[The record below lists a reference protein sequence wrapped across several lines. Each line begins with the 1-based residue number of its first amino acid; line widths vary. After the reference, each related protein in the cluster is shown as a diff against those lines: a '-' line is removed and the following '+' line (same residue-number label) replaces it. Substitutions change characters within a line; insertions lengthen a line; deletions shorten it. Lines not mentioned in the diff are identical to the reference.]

1 MAKKFNLAELMGEA
15 VSKSNTGEM
24 QVEQIPLAE
33 IEENEN
39 NSYAQNDIDELAES
53 IKVIGLQQPLVV
65 RRKAEGGYLLLAGH
79 RRRNA
84 LALLDRKTA
93 PCIVLD
99 ADLDPSLQVLI
110 LHWTNTMA
118 RGGGGLTAEYTGQA
132 AKEIEAALKD
142 LQARG
147 VVELPGKL
155 RSYVAEVL
163 KTSEAQIARAKAI
176 DNGLTKAWRGDFKCH
191 RINDSAAYELSQ
203 CDPELQR
210 KLHGAYQGKMYSLDA
225 KKIKAH
231 KKAAEYPFTQLTCPA
246 ESFSPHPCTGMD
258 KRAAWVR
265 DGKCPGCCHSCDKA
279 DGCEKVCGVVKQRL
293 ERERSKSE
301 HEEKHKQKIAEFNA
315 SPLAKARRNI
325 RFALACK
332 DIRNVDDLPNARH
345 QWDMSWL
352 WSADPLVYYAPDL
365 SDLFEVAQA
374 LEIDPFEMICGRES
388 GSVWREFT
396 EEKPPEGARVLCKLC
411 GCANRYGEYV
421 YRGGKWFFPDLDD
434 EQCEANILVS
444 AWTEVMP
451 DGNKSA
457 D

>member
-1 MAKKFNLAELMGEA
+1 MAKKFDLAALMGEA
-15 VSKSNTGEM
+15 VSKSDTGEM
-24 QVEQIPLAE
+24 RVEQIPLVE

-39 NSYAQNDIDELAES
+39 NSYAQTGIDELAES

-65 RRKAEGGYLLLAGH
+65 RRKTEGGYLLLAGH

-118 RGGGGLTAEYTGQA
+118 RGGGGLTAQYTAAA
-132 AKEIEAALKD
+132 AKEIEAALRD

-155 RSYVAEVL
+155 RTYVAEVL
-163 KTSEAQIARAKAI
+163 KTSESQIARAKAI
-176 DNGLTKAWRGDFKCH
+176 DNGLTEAWQGDFKCH

-210 KLHGAYQGKMYSLDA
+210 KLHGAYQGKMYNLDA

-279 DGCEKVCGVVKQRL
+279 DGCDRVCGKVKQRI
-293 ERERSKSE
+293 EREQSKAE
-301 HEEKHKQKIAEFNA
+301 REEKHKQELAKFNA

-332 DIRNVDDLPNARH
+332 DIRNVDDLPEARH
-345 QWDMSWL
+345 QWYMSWL
-352 WSADPLVYYAPDL
+352 WSTDPLAYHAPDL
-365 SDLFEVAQA
+365 GDLFEVAQV
-374 LEIDPFEMICGRES
+374 LEIDPFEMIAGQEPS
-388 GSVWREFT
+388 SVWREYT

-421 YRGGKWFFPDLDD
+421 YRGGKWFFPDIDD

-451 DGNKSA
+451 D
-457 D
+457 

>member
-1 MAKKFNLAELMGEA
+1 MAKKFDLAALMGES
-15 VSKSNTGEM
+15 VSNLDTMRVQE
-24 QVEQIPLAE
+24 IPLTK

-39 NSYAQNDIDELAES
+39 NAYVQTDIDELAES
-53 IKVIGLQQPLVV
+53 IEVIGLQQPLVV
-65 RRKAEGGYLLLAGH
+65 RCKPEGGYLLLAGH

-84 LALLDRKTA
+84 LSLLDRKTA

-118 RGGGGLTAEYTGQA
+118 RGGGGLTAEYTAAA

-163 KTSEAQIARAKAI
+163 KTSESQIARAKAI
-176 DNGLTKAWRGDFKCH
+176 DNGLTKAWQGDFKCH
-191 RINDSAAYELSQ
+191 RINDSIAYELSQ
-203 CDPELQR
+203 LDPELQR
-210 KLHGAYQGKMYSLDA
+210 KLHGAYQGKMYNLDA

-231 KKAAEYPFTQLTCPA
+231 KKAAAYPFTQLTCPA

-279 DGCEKVCGVVKQRL
+279 DGCKLVCGKVKQRIKNEQEKA
-293 ERERSKSE
+293 EREE
-301 HEEKHKQKIAEFNA
+301 NHEQQIAAFNA

-332 DIRNVDDLPNARH
+332 DIRNVDDLPEARH
-345 QWDMSWL
+345 QWYMSWL
-352 WSADPLVYYAPDL
+352 WSTDPLAYHAPDL

-374 LEIDPFEMICGRES
+374 LEIDPFEMIAGQEPS
-388 GSVWREFT
+388 SVWHKYT
-396 EEKPPEGARVLCKLC
+396 EERPPEDARVLCKLC

-451 DGNKSA
+451 D
-457 D
+457 

>member
-15 VSKSNTGEM
+15 VSKSDTGEM
-24 QVEQIPLAE
+24 QVEQIPLTE

-39 NSYAQNDIDELAES
+39 NSYAQTGIDELAES

-65 RRKAEGGYLLLAGH
+65 RRKTESGYLLLAGH

-163 KTSEAQIARAKAI
+163 KTSESQIARAKAI
-176 DNGLTKAWRGDFKCH
+176 NNGLTKAWQGDFKCH

-203 CDPELQR
+203 CDADLQR
-210 KLHGAYQGKMYSLDA
+210 ELHGAYKDRYWNLDA

-231 KKAAEYPFTQLTCPA
+231 RKAAEFDFTPLTCPEA
-246 ESFSPHPCTGMD
+246 SPCIEPCTGAD
-258 KRAAWVR
+258 KRAAWVK
-265 DGKCPGCCHSCDKA
+265 DGHCKGCCHECNKA
-279 DGCEKVCGVVKQRL
+279 DGCDRVCGKVKQRI
-293 ERERSKSE
+293 EREQSKAE
-301 HEEKHKQKIAEFNA
+301 REEKHKQELAKFNA

-332 DIRNVDDLPNARH
+332 DIRNVDDLPEARH
-345 QWDMSWL
+345 
-352 WSADPLVYYAPDL
+352 
-365 SDLFEVAQA
+365 
-374 LEIDPFEMICGRES
+374 
-388 GSVWREFT
+388 
-396 EEKPPEGARVLCKLC
+396 
-411 GCANRYGEYV
+411 
-421 YRGGKWFFPDLDD
+421 
-434 EQCEANILVS
+434 
-444 AWTEVMP
+444 
-451 DGNKSA
+451 
-457 D
+457 

>member
-15 VSKSNTGEM
+15 VSKSDTGEM
-24 QVEQIPLAE
+24 RVEQLPLAE

-99 ADLDPSLQVLI
+99 ADLDPSIQTLI

-163 KTSEAQIARAKAI
+163 KTSESQIARAKAI
-176 DNGLTKAWRGDFKCH
+176 NNGLTDEWKELFREH

-203 CDPELQR
+203 CDENLQR
-210 KLHGAYQGKMYSLDA
+210 ELHSAYQGKMYNLDA

-279 DGCEKVCGVVKQRL
+279 DGCEKVCGVVKQRITSAKDAETRKA
-293 ERERSKSE
+293 ERQQREDAFMK
-301 HEEKHKQKIAEFNA
+301 
-315 SPLAKARRNI
+315 SPLAMARRHI
-325 RFALACK
+325 KLALAGVG
-332 DIRNVDDLPNARH
+332 ITSHEDLENFPKRWYTN
-345 QWDMSWL
+345 WL
-352 WSADPLVYYAPDL
+352 WDDPLDFHAPDL
-365 SDLFEVAQA
+365 DDLFHLADWAGV
-374 LEIDPFEMICGRES
+374 DPFEMIAGRPEAKI
-388 GSVWREFT
+388 WHEYPA
-396 EEKPPEGARVLCKLC
+396 EQPPEAVPLLCRKDN
-411 GCANRYGEYV
+411 GSYGEYV
-421 YRGGKWFFPDLDD
+421 RWEDGWRFAEDQDCP
-434 EQCEANILVS
+434 ASVTVTH
-444 AWTEVMP
+444 WTEVTP
-451 DGNKSA
+451 E
-457 D
+457 

>member
-1 MAKKFNLAELMGEA
+1 MSKKFNLAELMGEA

-33 IEENEN
+33 IEENES

-65 RRKAEGGYLLLAGH
+65 RRKTEGGYLLLAGH

-99 ADLDPSLQVLI
+99 ADLDPSIQTLI

-118 RGGGGLTAEYTGQA
+118 RGGAGLTAEYTGQA

-142 LQARG
+142 LQTRG

-155 RSYVAEVL
+155 RTYVAEVL

-210 KLHGAYQGKMYSLDA
+210 KLHGAYQGKMYNLDA

-293 ERERSKSE
+293 ERKRSKTE
-301 HEEKHKQKIAEFNA
+301 REEKHKQELAEFNA
-315 SPLAKARRNI
+315 SPLAAARRNI
-325 RFALACK
+325 RFALAGK
-332 DIRNVDDLPNARH
+332 DIRDFSDLEGFRARYDST
-345 QWDMSWL
+345 WIWG
-352 WSADPLVYYAPDL
+352 ADPLGTNVPDIDVL
-365 SDLFEVAQA
+365 FDLAEWVG
-374 LEIDPFEMICGRES
+374 IDPFEMICGRES
-388 GSVWREFT
+388 GSVWHEYT

-421 YRGGKWFFPDLDD
+421 YRGGKWYFPDLDD
-434 EQCEANILVS
+434 EECEANILVS

-451 DGNKSA
+451 DGN
-457 D
+457 

>member
-15 VSKSNTGEM
+15 VSKSDTGEM
-24 QVEQIPLAE
+24 RVEQLPLAE

-39 NSYAQNDIDELAES
+39 NSYAQNDIDELSES
-53 IKVIGLQQPLVV
+53 IEVIGLQQPLVV
-65 RRKAEGGYLLLAGH
+65 RRKTEGGYLLLAGH

-99 ADLDPSLQVLI
+99 ADLDPSIQTLI

-163 KTSEAQIARAKAI
+163 KTSESQIARAKAI
-176 DNGLTKAWRGDFKCH
+176 DNGLTEAWQGDFKCH

-203 CDPELQR
+203 CDADLQR
-210 KLHGAYQGKMYSLDA
+210 ELHGAYKDRYWNLSA

-231 KKAAEYPFTQLTCPA
+231 RKAAEFDFAPLTCP
-246 ESFSPHPCTGMD
+246 EEPYPKQPCTGAD
-258 KRAAWVR
+258 KRAAAVKR
-265 DGKCPGCCHSCDKA
+265 GECPGCCHE
-279 DGCEKVCGVVKQRL
+279 CEKAESCNNVCGKVKQRL
-293 ERERSKSE
+293 DRERSAAE
-301 HEEKHKQKIAEFNA
+301 REEKHKQELAEFNA
-315 SPLAKARRNI
+315 SPLAAARRNI

-332 DIRNVDDLPNARH
+332 DIRNVDDLPNAQH
-345 QWDMSWL
+345 QWGMSWL
-352 WSADPLVYYAPDL
+352 WSVDPLAYHTPDL

-388 GSVWREFT
+388 GSVWREYT
-396 EEKPPEGARVLCKLC
+396 EKKPPEGARVLCKLC

-421 YRGGKWFFPDLDD
+421 YRDGKWFFPDLDD

-444 AWTEVMP
+444 AWTEVFP
-451 DGNKSA
+451 E
-457 D
+457 

>member
-1 MAKKFNLAELMGEA
+1 MAKKFDLAALMGES
-15 VSKSNTGEM
+15 VSNLDTMRVQE
-24 QVEQIPLAE
+24 IPLTK

-39 NSYAQNDIDELAES
+39 NAYAQTDIDELAES

-65 RRKAEGGYLLLAGH
+65 RCKPEGGYLLLAGH

-84 LALLDRKTA
+84 LALLDRKAA

-118 RGGGGLTAEYTGQA
+118 RGGAGLTAEYTGQA

-176 DNGLTKAWRGDFKCH
+176 DNGLTKAWQGDFKCH

-203 CDPELQR
+203 CDEDLQR
-210 KLHGAYQGKMYSLDA
+210 ELHGAYKDRYWNLDS

-231 KKAAEYPFTQLTCPA
+231 RKAAEFDFAPLTCPEA
-246 ESFSPHPCTGMD
+246 SPCIEPCTGAD
-258 KRAAWVR
+258 KRAAWV
-265 DGKCPGCCHSCDKA
+265 KKEYCVGCCHECSKA
-279 DGCEKVCGVVKQRL
+279 DGCKLVCGKVKQRL
-293 ERERSKSE
+293 KNEQEKLTRA
-301 HEEKHKQKIAEFNA
+301 EKHEQEIAAFNA

-332 DIRNVDDLPNARH
+332 DIRDFSDLEGFRARYSST
-345 QWDMSWL
+345 WIWGP
-352 WSADPLVYYAPDL
+352 DPLGTSAPGIDV
-365 SDLFEVAQA
+365 LFELAEWVG
-374 LEIDPFEMICGRES
+374 IDPFEMICGRES

-421 YRGGKWFFPDLDD
+421 YRGGKWFFPDIDD

-444 AWTEVMP
+444 SWTEAFP
-451 DGNKSA
+451 G
-457 D
+457 

>member
-1 MAKKFNLAELMGEA
+1 MARKFNLAELMGEA

-24 QVEQIPLAE
+24 RVEQIPLAE

-65 RRKAEGGYLLLAGH
+65 RRKTEGGYLLLAGH

-84 LALLDRKTA
+84 LALLDCKTA

-118 RGGGGLTAEYTGQA
+118 RGGGGLTAEYTGRA

-155 RSYVAEVL
+155 RTYVAEVL

-176 DNGLTKAWRGDFKCH
+176 DNGLTKAWKGALKCH

-210 KLHGAYQGKMYSLDA
+210 KLHGAYQGKMYNLDA

-279 DGCEKVCGVVKQRL
+279 DGCEKVCGVVKQRITSAKDAETRKA
-293 ERERSKSE
+293 ERQHREDAFMK
-301 HEEKHKQKIAEFNA
+301 
-315 SPLAKARRNI
+315 SPLAMARRYI
-325 RFALACK
+325 KLALAG
-332 DIRNVDDLPNARH
+332 VGVT
-345 QWDMSWL
+345 
-352 WSADPLVYYAPDL
+352 SADDL
-365 SDLFEVAQA
+365 SDFRYRWSMHWLWDNPLDCSSPDLDELFELADWAGV
-374 LEIDPFEMICGRES
+374 DPFQMLS
-388 GSVWREFT
+388 GLPATVIWHEYPA
-396 EEKPPEGARVLCKLC
+396 EQPPEAVPLLCRKDN
-411 GCANRYGEYV
+411 GSYGEYV
-421 YRGGKWFFPDLDD
+421 RWEDGWRFAEDQDCP
-434 EQCEANILVS
+434 ASVTVTH
-444 AWTEVMP
+444 WTEVMP
-451 DGNKSA
+451 G
-457 D
+457 

>member
-24 QVEQIPLAE
+24 RVEQIPMAE

-65 RRKAEGGYLLLAGH
+65 RRKTEGGYLLLAGH

-118 RGGGGLTAEYTGQA
+118 RGGAGLTAEYTGQA

-163 KTSEAQIARAKAI
+163 KTSESQIARAKAI
-176 DNGLTKAWRGDFKCH
+176 DNGLTEAWQGDFKCH

-210 KLHGAYQGKMYSLDA
+210 KLHGAYQGKMYNLDA

-246 ESFSPHPCTGMD
+246 ESFSPHPCTGVD

-293 ERERSKSE
+293 DGERSKTE
-301 HEEKHKQKIAEFNA
+301 REEKHKQELAEFNA

-332 DIRNVDDLPNARH
+332 DIRNVDDLPEARH
-345 QWDMSWL
+345 QWYMSWL
-352 WSADPLVYYAPDL
+352 WSTDPLAYHAPDL
-365 SDLFEVAQA
+365 GDLFEVAQA
-374 LEIDPFEMICGRES
+374 LEIDPFEMICGREA
-388 GSVWREFT
+388 GSVWHEYT

-411 GCANRYGEYV
+411 GCAGRYGEYI
-421 YRGGKWFFPDLDD
+421 YKGGKWYFPDLDD
-434 EQCEANILVS
+434 EECEANILVS
-444 AWTEVMP
+444 AWTEVFP
-451 DGNKSA
+451 E
-457 D
+457 

>member
-1 MAKKFNLAELMGEA
+1 MAKKFNLAELMGET

-24 QVEQIPLAE
+24 RVEQIPLVE

-39 NSYAQNDIDELAES
+39 NSYSQNDIDELAES

-65 RRKAEGGYLLLAGH
+65 RRKTEGGYLLLAGH

-99 ADLDPSLQVLI
+99 ADLDPSIQTLI

-163 KTSEAQIARAKAI
+163 KTSESQIARAKAI
-176 DNGLTKAWRGDFKCH
+176 NNGLTKAWQGDFKCH

-210 KLHGAYQGKMYSLDA
+210 KLHGAYQGKMYNLDA

-293 ERERSKSE
+293 ERERSKTE
-301 HEEKHKQKIAEFNA
+301 REEKHKQEVAKFNA
-315 SPLAKARRNI
+315 SPLAAARRNI

-332 DIRNVDDLPNARH
+332 DIRDFSDLEGFRARYSST
-345 QWDMSWL
+345 WIWGP
-352 WSADPLVYYAPDL
+352 DPLGTSVPGIDVLFDL
-365 SDLFEVAQA
+365 AEWVG
-374 LEIDPFEMICGRES
+374 IDPFEMICGRES
-388 GSVWREFT
+388 GSVWREYT

-421 YRGGKWFFPDLDD
+421 YRGGKWYFPDIDD

-444 AWTEVMP
+444 AWTEVFP
-451 DGNKSA
+451 E
-457 D
+457 

>member
-65 RRKAEGGYLLLAGH
+65 RRKTEDGYLLLAGH

-99 ADLDPSLQVLI
+99 ADLDPSIQTLI

-118 RGGGGLTAEYTGQA
+118 RGGGGLTAEYTGRA

-155 RSYVAEVL
+155 RTYVAEVL

-191 RINDSAAYELSQ
+191 RINDSTAYELSQ
-203 CDPELQR
+203 LDPELQR

-246 ESFSPHPCTGMD
+246 ESFSPHPCTGVD

-301 HEEKHKQKIAEFNA
+301 HEEKHKQELAEFNA

-374 LEIDPFEMICGRES
+374 LEIDPFEMICGREA
-388 GSVWREFT
+388 GSVWHECT

-411 GCANRYGEYV
+411 GCANRYGEYI

-444 AWTEVMP
+444 AWTEVFP
-451 DGNKSA
+451 E
-457 D
+457 

>member
-15 VSKSNTGEM
+15 VSKSDTGEM
-24 QVEQIPLAE
+24 RVQQIPLAE
-33 IEENEN
+33 IEENAAN
-39 NSYAQNDIDELAES
+39 TYTQTGVDELAES
-53 IKVIGLQQPLVV
+53 IEVIGLQQPLVV
-65 RRKAEGGYLLLAGH
+65 RRKTEGGYLLLAGH

-84 LALLDRKTA
+84 LALLDRKAA

-99 ADLDPSLQVLI
+99 ADLDPSIQTLI

-118 RGGGGLTAEYTGQA
+118 RGGGGLTAQYTAAA

-163 KTSEAQIARAKAI
+163 KMSESQIARAKAI
-176 DNGLTKAWRGDFKCH
+176 DKNLVKVWKDDLKCR
-191 RINDSAAYELSQ
+191 RIVENTAYALSQ
-203 CDPELQR
+203 CDEHLQR
-210 KLHGAYQGKMYSLDA
+210 ELHAAYKDRLYSLDA

-231 KKAAEYPFTQLTCPA
+231 SKAAEFDFAPLTCPEA
-246 ESFSPHPCTGMD
+246 SPCIEPCTGAD
-258 KRAAWVR
+258 KRAAWV
-265 DGKCPGCCHSCDKA
+265 KKEYCVGCCHECHKA
-279 DGCEKVCGVVKQRL
+279 DGCKLVCGKVKQRI
-293 ERERSKSE
+293 ERERSKTE
-301 HEEKHKQKIAEFNA
+301 REEKHKQEIAEFNA
-315 SPLAKARRNI
+315 SPLAEARRNI

-345 QWDMSWL
+345 QWYMSWL
-352 WSADPLVYYAPDL
+352 WSTDPLAYHAPDL

-388 GSVWREFT
+388 GSVWREYT

-421 YRGGKWFFPDLDD
+421 YRGGKWFFPDIDD

-451 DGNKSA
+451 D
-457 D
+457 

>member
-1 MAKKFNLAELMGEA
+1 MARKFNLAELMGET

-24 QVEQIPLAE
+24 RVEQIPLAE
-33 IEENEN
+33 VEENEN

-65 RRKAEGGYLLLAGH
+65 HRKTEGGYLLLAGH

-99 ADLDPSLQVLI
+99 ADLDPSIQTLI

-118 RGGGGLTAEYTGQA
+118 RGGGGLTAEYTGRA

-155 RSYVAEVL
+155 RTYVAEVL

-191 RINDSAAYELSQ
+191 RINDSTAYELSQ
-203 CDPELQR
+203 LDPELQR

-246 ESFSPHPCTGMD
+246 ESFSPHPCTGVD

-388 GSVWREFT
+388 GSVWHECT
-396 EEKPPEGARVLCKLC
+396 EEKPSEGARVLCKLC
-411 GCANRYGEYV
+411 GCANRYGEYI

-451 DGNKSA
+451 DGNQSA

>member
-24 QVEQIPLAE
+24 RVEQIPLVE

-39 NSYAQNDIDELAES
+39 NSYSQNDIDELAES

-65 RRKAEGGYLLLAGH
+65 RRKTEDGYLLLAGH

-99 ADLDPSLQVLI
+99 ADLDPSIQTLI

-155 RSYVAEVL
+155 RTYVAEVL

-191 RINDSAAYELSQ
+191 RINDSTAYELSQ
-203 CDPELQR
+203 LDPELQR

-231 KKAAEYPFTQLTCPA
+231 KKAAEYPFVQLTCPA

-265 DGKCPGCCHSCDKA
+265 DRKCPGCCHSCDKA
-279 DGCEKVCGVVKQRL
+279 DGCEKVCGVVKQRITSAKDAETRKA
-293 ERERSKSE
+293 ERQQREDAFMK
-301 HEEKHKQKIAEFNA
+301 
-315 SPLAKARRNI
+315 SPLAMARRYI
-325 RFALACK
+325 KLALAG
-332 DIRNVDDLPNARH
+332 VGVT
-345 QWDMSWL
+345 
-352 WSADPLVYYAPDL
+352 SADDL
-365 SDLFEVAQA
+365 SDFRYRWSMRWLWDNPLDCSSPDLDELFELADWAGV
-374 LEIDPFEMICGRES
+374 DPFQMLS
-388 GSVWREFT
+388 GLPASVIWHEYPA
-396 EEKPPEGARVLCKLC
+396 EQPPEAVPLLCRKDN
-411 GCANRYGEYV
+411 GSYGEYV
-421 YRGGKWFFPDLDD
+421 RWEDGWRFAEDQDCP
-434 EQCEANILVS
+434 ASVTVTH
-444 AWTEVMP
+444 WTEVIP
-451 DGNKSA
+451 DK

>member
-15 VSKSNTGEM
+15 VSKSDTGEM
-24 QVEQIPLAE
+24 QVEQIPLTE

-39 NSYAQNDIDELAES
+39 NSYAQTGIDELAES

-65 RRKAEGGYLLLAGH
+65 RRKTESGYLLLAGH

-163 KTSEAQIARAKAI
+163 KTSESQIARAKAI
-176 DNGLTKAWRGDFKCH
+176 DNGLTDEWKELFREH

-203 CDPELQR
+203 CDADLQR
-210 KLHGAYQGKMYSLDA
+210 ELHGAYKDRYWSLDS
-225 KKIKAH
+225 KKIRAH
-231 KKAAEYPFTQLTCPA
+231 RKAAEYEFTPLTCPEA
-246 ESFSPHPCTGMD
+246 SPGIEPCTGAD
-258 KRAAWVR
+258 KRAAWVK
-265 DGKCPGCCHSCDKA
+265 DGHCEGCCHECNKA
-279 DGCEKVCGVVKQRL
+279 DGCDRVCGKVKQRI
-293 ERERSKSE
+293 EREQSKAE
-301 HEEKHKQKIAEFNA
+301 REEKHKQELAKFNA

-332 DIRNVDDLPNARH
+332 DIRNVDDLPEARH
-345 QWDMSWL
+345 QWYMRWL
-352 WSADPLVYYAPDL
+352 WSTDPLAYHAPDL
-365 SDLFEVAQA
+365 GDLFEVAQV
-374 LEIDPFEMICGRES
+374 LEIDPFEMIAGQEPS
-388 GSVWREFT
+388 SVWREYT

-421 YRGGKWFFPDLDD
+421 YRGGKWFFPDIDD

-451 DGNKSA
+451 D
-457 D
+457 

>member
-24 QVEQIPLAE
+24 RVEQIPMAE

-65 RRKAEGGYLLLAGH
+65 RRKTEGGYLLLAGH

-99 ADLDPSLQVLI
+99 ADLDPSLQTLI

-118 RGGGGLTAEYTGQA
+118 RGGGGLTAEYTGRA

-163 KTSEAQIARAKAI
+163 KTSESQIARAKAI
-176 DNGLTKAWRGDFKCH
+176 DNGLTKAWQGDFKCH

-203 CDPELQR
+203 CDADLQR
-210 KLHGAYQGKMYSLDA
+210 ELHGAYKDRYWNLDS

-231 KKAAEYPFTQLTCPA
+231 RRAAEFDFAPLTCPEA
-246 ESFSPHPCTGMD
+246 SPCIEPCTGAD
-258 KRAAWVR
+258 KRAAWVK
-265 DGKCPGCCHSCDKA
+265 DGHCEGCCHECSFAANCDR
-279 DGCEKVCGVVKQRL
+279 VCGKVKQRL
-293 ERERSKSE
+293 KNEQERLEREE
-301 HEEKHKQKIAEFNA
+301 NHEQEIAAFNA
-315 SPLAKARRNI
+315 SPLAEARRNI
-325 RFALACK
+325 RFALAG
-332 DIRNVDDLPNARH
+332 VGVTSYEDLEDFPKR
-345 QWDMSWL
+345 WCMDWL
-352 WSADPLVYYAPDL
+352 WADPLDFRVPDL
-365 SDLFEVAQA
+365 DELFELADWAGV
-374 LEIDPFEMICGRES
+374 DPFQMLS
-388 GSVWREFT
+388 GLPASVIWHEYPA
-396 EEKPPEGARVLCKLC
+396 EQPPEAVPLLCRKDN
-411 GCANRYGEYV
+411 GSYGEYV
-421 YRGGKWFFPDLDD
+421 RWEDGWRFAEDQDCP
-434 EQCEANILVS
+434 ASVTVTH
-444 AWTEVMP
+444 WTEVIP
-451 DGNKSA
+451 E
-457 D
+457 

>member
-1 MAKKFNLAELMGEA
+1 MAKKFDLAALMGEA
-15 VSKSNTGEM
+15 VSKSDTGEM
-24 QVEQIPLAE
+24 RVEHIPLVE
-33 IEENEN
+33 IEENAN

-65 RRKAEGGYLLLAGH
+65 RRKTEGGYLLLAGH

-99 ADLDPSLQVLI
+99 ADLDPSIQTLI

-118 RGGGGLTAEYTGQA
+118 RGGGGLTAQYTAAA
-132 AKEIEAALKD
+132 AKEIEAALRD

-163 KTSEAQIARAKAI
+163 KTSESQIARAKAI
-176 DNGLTKAWRGDFKCH
+176 NNGLTKAWQGDFKCH
-191 RINDSAAYELSQ
+191 RINDSTAYELSQ

-210 KLHGAYQGKMYSLDA
+210 KLHGAYQGKMYNLDA

-279 DGCEKVCGVVKQRL
+279 DGCEKVCGVVKQRITSAKDAETRKA
-293 ERERSKSE
+293 ERQQREDAFMK
-301 HEEKHKQKIAEFNA
+301 
-315 SPLAKARRNI
+315 SPLAMARRYI
-325 RFALACK
+325 KLALAG
-332 DIRNVDDLPNARH
+332 VGVT
-345 QWDMSWL
+345 
-352 WSADPLVYYAPDL
+352 SADDL
-365 SDLFEVAQA
+365 SDFRYRWSIRWLWDNPLDCSSPNLDELFELADWAGV
-374 LEIDPFEMICGRES
+374 DPFQMLS
-388 GSVWREFT
+388 GLPASVIWHEYPA
-396 EEKPPEGARVLCKLC
+396 EQPPEAVPLLCRKDN
-411 GCANRYGEYV
+411 GSYGEYV
-421 YRGGKWFFPDLDD
+421 RWEDGWRFAEDQDCP
-434 EQCEANILVS
+434 ASVTVTH
-444 AWTEVMP
+444 WTEVFP
-451 DGNKSA
+451 E
-457 D
+457 

>member
-1 MAKKFNLAELMGEA
+1 MAKKFDLAALMGETA
-15 VSKSNTGEM
+15 AKLEPERM
-24 QVEQIPLAE
+24 QEREIPLDE
-33 IEENEN
+33 IEENEAN
-39 NSYAQNDIDELAES
+39 AYAQTDIEELAES

-65 RRKAEGGYLLLAGH
+65 RRKTEGGYLLLAGH

-99 ADLDPSLQVLI
+99 ADLDPSIQTLI

-118 RGGGGLTAEYTGQA
+118 RGGAGLTAEYTGQA

-142 LQARG
+142 LQARS

-163 KTSEAQIARAKAI
+163 KTSESQIARAKAI
-176 DNGLTKAWRGDFKCH
+176 DNGLTEAWQGDFKCH

-210 KLHGAYQGKMYSLDA
+210 KLHGAYQGKMYNLDA

-246 ESFSPHPCTGMD
+246 ERFSPHPCTGMD

-279 DGCEKVCGVVKQRL
+279 DGCEKVCGVVKQRITSAKDAETRKA
-293 ERERSKSE
+293 ERQQREDAFMK
-301 HEEKHKQKIAEFNA
+301 
-315 SPLAKARRNI
+315 SPLAMARRYI
-325 RFALACK
+325 KLALAG
-332 DIRNVDDLPNARH
+332 VGVT
-345 QWDMSWL
+345 
-352 WSADPLVYYAPDL
+352 SADDL
-365 SDLFEVAQA
+365 SDFRYRWSMHWLWDNPLDCSSPDLDELFELADWAGV
-374 LEIDPFEMICGRES
+374 EPFQMLS
-388 GSVWREFT
+388 GLPASVIWHEYPA
-396 EEKPPEGARVLCKLC
+396 EQPPEAVPLLCRKDN
-411 GCANRYGEYV
+411 GSYGEYV
-421 YRGGKWFFPDLDD
+421 RWEDGWRFAEDQDCP
-434 EQCEANILVS
+434 ASVTVTH
-444 AWTEVMP
+444 WTEVMP
-451 DGNKSA
+451 E
-457 D
+457 

>member
-24 QVEQIPLAE
+24 RVEQIPLAE

-65 RRKAEGGYLLLAGH
+65 RRKTEGGYLLLAGH

-99 ADLDPSLQVLI
+99 ADLDESLQVLI

-163 KTSEAQIARAKAI
+163 KTSESQIARAKAI
-176 DNGLTKAWRGDFKCH
+176 NNGLTKAWQGDFKCH

-210 KLHGAYQGKMYSLDA
+210 KLHGAYQGKMYNLDA

-246 ESFSPHPCTGMD
+246 ESFSSHPCTGMD

-279 DGCEKVCGVVKQRL
+279 DGCEKVCGVVKQRITSAKDAETRKA
-293 ERERSKSE
+293 ERQQREDAFMK
-301 HEEKHKQKIAEFNA
+301 
-315 SPLAKARRNI
+315 SPLAMARRHI
-325 RFALACK
+325 KLALAG
-332 DIRNVDDLPNARH
+332 VGVT
-345 QWDMSWL
+345 
-352 WSADPLVYYAPDL
+352 SADDL
-365 SDLFEVAQA
+365 SDFRYRWSMRWLWDNPLDCSSPNLDELFELADWAGV
-374 LEIDPFEMICGRES
+374 DPFQMLS
-388 GSVWREFT
+388 GLPASVIWHEYPA
-396 EEKPPEGARVLCKLC
+396 EQPPEAVPLLCRKDN
-411 GCANRYGEYV
+411 GSYGEYV
-421 YRGGKWFFPDLDD
+421 RWEDGWRFAEDQDCP
-434 EQCEANILVS
+434 ASVTVTH
-444 AWTEVMP
+444 WTEVFP
-451 DGNKSA
+451 E
-457 D
+457 

>member
-15 VSKSNTGEM
+15 VSKSDTGEM

-39 NSYAQNDIDELAES
+39 NSYAQTGIDELAES

-65 RRKAEGGYLLLAGH
+65 RRKTEVGYLLLAGH

-99 ADLDPSLQVLI
+99 ADLDPSIQTLI

-155 RSYVAEVL
+155 RTYVAEVL
-163 KTSEAQIARAKAI
+163 KTSESQIARAKAI
-176 DNGLTKAWRGDFKCH
+176 DNGLTEAWQGDFKCH

-210 KLHGAYQGKMYSLDA
+210 KLHGAYQGKMYNLDA

-279 DGCEKVCGVVKQRL
+279 DGCEKVCGVVKQRITSAKDAETRKA
-293 ERERSKSE
+293 ERQQREDAFMK
-301 HEEKHKQKIAEFNA
+301 
-315 SPLAKARRNI
+315 SPLAMARRYI
-325 RFALACK
+325 KLALAGVGITSYEDLEGFPKRWYMDWLWHDPLGCPAP
-332 DIRNVDDLPNARH
+332 NLDDLFR
-345 QWDMSWL
+345 L
-352 WSADPLVYYAPDL
+352 ADWAGV
-365 SDLFEVAQA
+365 
-374 LEIDPFEMICGRES
+374 DPFEMIAGHEPS
-388 GSVWREFT
+388 SVWHKYT
-396 EEKPPEGARVLCKLC
+396 EERPPEGARVLCSLC
-411 GCANRYGEYV
+411 GCAGRYGEYI
-421 YRGGKWFFPDLDD
+421 YKGGKWYFPDLDD
-434 EQCEANILVS
+434 EECEANILVS
-444 AWTEVMP
+444 AWTEVFP
-451 DGNKSA
+451 E
-457 D
+457 